1 VSFITEVATI
11 RWNWYSSGFE
21 DYRFPYPRRQHLSY
35 SQLWQLIHIYIF
47 RKFPHGFRILP
58 ATNTR

>member
-1 VSFITEVATI
+1 MSFITGVATI

-35 SQLWQLIHIYIF
+35 SQ
-47 RKFPHGFRILP
+47 P
-58 ATNTR
+58 